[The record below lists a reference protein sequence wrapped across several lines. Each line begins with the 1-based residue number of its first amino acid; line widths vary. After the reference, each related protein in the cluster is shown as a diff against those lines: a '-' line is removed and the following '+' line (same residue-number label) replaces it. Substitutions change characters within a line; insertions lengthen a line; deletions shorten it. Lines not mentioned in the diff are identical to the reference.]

1 MSHISTDIIH
11 TKENLQLLAKYLTK
25 WFGKEKSIQL
35 IKEHQVKSQETNHDY
50 LFGSNS
56 LAFEM
61 ARRDL
66 EFFCMYYLQDTFVP
80 KPNNLARKLS
90 VTHLKCWK
98 LLQDCVIK
106 DEFDKMILCLPRG
119 FAKTTLTTFAT
130 SIHQVCFGAFFQII
144 VGKTEADAQEFIFD
158 VRKQF
163 EENLYIQYT
172 FGQLIDPRRFT
183 VNKNEIHFT
192 NNVKVLALSSTS
204 SIRGKK
210 HMGKRPTHVYLDDT
224 QGITDVL
231 TDEAKK
237 KKMEVYQKDILF
249 AGDEPVIRNGKKIKA
264 GTKFIIS
271 GTVLAADC
279 FISTLLKDPQY
290 KSIVGRAILVD
301 DIDKMF
307 ANEYWTRFKEIYYD
321 NKNQYAEADAKSY
334 YYENEDRMKFPV
346 LWEDKWHPLEM
357 VIKYFSDSIAFKQ
370 EMMNDAS
377 ILTGSKCFFNI
388 KKMKRQEMEQLEFEK
403 TMITVDCAVEVEDR
417 HDYSAVCLGS
427 KSNTGH
433 RYIRKGLIY
442 KKEFDDSVE
451 TVLNLLKEY
460 HDVSHVLIEK
470 NTFQGRFEAEL
481 KKLIEID
488 PILRKRY
495 IVVTEKRQYANKEN
509 RIRSIAGK
517 VNNGFIIFCEEDED
531 FWNQILDYQGSK
543 VGHDDAADVLEVFDA
558 NIDQIETIRPIKLYD
573 RSAIG
578 L

>member
-1 MSHISTDIIH
+1 
-11 TKENLQLLAKYLTK
+11 LAKYMAK
-25 WFGKEKSIQL
+25 KFGKDKAKQL
-35 IKEHQVKSQETNHDY
+35 IEESQRKSSETKHDY
-50 LFGSNS
+50 LFGPNS
-56 LAFEM
+56 LAYELG
-61 ARRDL
+61 RRDL

-80 KPNNLARKLS
+80 KPDNLARKLS
-90 VTHLKCWK
+90 PTHLECWK

-106 DEFDKMILCLPRG
+106 DEFDRIILCLPRG

-130 SIHQVCFGAFFQII
+130 SIHEVCYGAFFQVII
-144 VGKTEADAQEFIFD
+144 GKTESDAQEFIFE

-163 EENLYIQYT
+163 EENPYIQYT
-172 FGQLIDPRRFT
+172 FGELIDTKRFT
-183 VNKNEIHFT
+183 VNKNEIHFA
-192 NNVKVLALSSTS
+192 NNCKVLALSSTS

-224 QGITDVL
+224 QGIADVL

-249 AGDEPVIRNGKKIKA
+249 AGDEPVIRNGKKVKA

-307 ANEYWTRFKEIYYD
+307 NNEYWRRFKEIYYD
-321 NKNQYAEADAKSY
+321 YKNQYAEAEAKAFY
-334 YYENEDRMKFPV
+334 YDNEAEMKFPV
-346 LWEDKWHPLEM
+346 LWEDKWHPLELA
-357 VIKYFSDSIAFKQ
+357 IKYFSDPIAMKQ

-388 KKMKRQEMEQLEFEK
+388 KKMKRNEMEQLEFEK
-403 TMITVDCAVEVEDR
+403 TMITVDCAVEIGER
-417 HDYSAVCLGS
+417 NDYSSVCLGS
-427 KSNTGH
+427 KTNTGH
-433 RYIRKGLIY
+433 RYVRKGLIY
-442 KKEFDDSVE
+442 KKEFDDSVA
-451 TVLNLLKEY
+451 TVLELLREY
-460 HDVSHVLIEK
+460 EDVSHVLIEK

-481 KKLIEID
+481 KKLIEAD
-488 PILRKRY
+488 PQLRKRY
-495 IVVTEKRQYANKEN
+495 IQVTEKRQYSNKEN
-509 RIRSIAGK
+509 RIRSISGK

-531 FWNQILDYQGSK
+531 FTAQILDYQGSK
-543 VGHDDAADVLEVFDA
+543 IGHDDAIDSVEVFDA
-558 NIDQIETIRPIKLYD
+558 NIDQIDTIRPIKLYD
-573 RSAIG
+573 RSSVG

>member
-1 MSHISTDIIH
+1 M
-11 TKENLQLLAKYLTK
+11 
-25 WFGKEKSIQL
+25 FGKEKAEQL
-35 IKEHQVKSQETNHDY
+35 ILHNQEKSQKENHDY

-56 LAFEM
+56 LAYHL
-61 ARRDL
+61 AGRNL
-66 EFFCMYYLQDTFVP
+66 EFFCMFFLGDTFIP

-90 VTHLKCWK
+90 PTHLESWK

-130 SIHQVCFGAFFQII
+130 SIHQVCYGAFFQVII
-144 VGKTEADAQEFIFD
+144 GKTEADAQEFIFE

-163 EENLYIQYT
+163 EENPYIQYT
-172 FGQLIDPRRFT
+172 FGKLIDSKNFT
-183 VNKNEIHFT
+183 VNKNEIHFS

-210 HMGKRPTHVYLDDT
+210 HMGKRPTHVYLDDV
-224 QGITDVL
+224 QGISDVL

-249 AGDEPVIRNGKKIKA
+249 AGDEPVIRDGKKIKA
-264 GTKFIIS
+264 GTKFILS
-271 GTVLAADC
+271 GTVLAPDC
-279 FISTLLKDPQY
+279 FISTLLKNPQY

-301 DIDKMF
+301 DIDEMF
-307 ANEYWTRFKEIYYD
+307 ANEYWSTFKKLYYD
-321 NKNQYAEADAKSY
+321 NKNPYAEADSKAY
-334 YYENEDRMKFPV
+334 YYENEEQMKFPV

-357 VIKYFSDSIAFKQ
+357 AIKYFSDPISFKQ

-388 KKMKRQEMEQLEFEK
+388 KTMPRNEMEQLEFEK
-403 TMITVDCAVEVEDR
+403 TMITVDCAVEIGDR
-417 HDYSAVCLGS
+417 NDYSAVCLGS

-433 RYIRKGLIY
+433 RYVRKGLLY
-442 KKEFDDSVE
+442 KKEFDESVE
-451 TVLNLLKEY
+451 TVFNLLMEY
-460 HDVSHVLIEK
+460 KDVTHVQIEK

-481 KKLIEID
+481 KKLISND
-488 PILRKRY
+488 PILRKRH
-495 IVVTEKRQYANKEN
+495 IEVTEKRQYANKEN

-517 VNNGFIIFCEEDED
+517 VNNGFIIFCEEDE
-531 FWNQILDYQGSK
+531 FFTSQILDYQGSK
-543 VGHDDAADVLEVFDA
+543 IGHDDAIDAVEVFDA
-558 NIDQIETIRPIKLYD
+558 TIDEINIFRPIKLFD
-573 RSAIG
+573 RNLLG